1 MKSVIKIYNLNTQKD
16 ISRIQRVISQ
26 NEGILACE
34 ISLKKKEIQI
44 IYNESCIDI
53 DKISESIENLGYM
66 ISQCLE
72 C

>member
-16 ISRIQRVISQ
+16 VGRIQRAIAE

-44 IYNESCIDI
+44 IYNNSCIDL

-66 ISQCLE
+66 VM
-72 C
+72 

>member
-1 MKSVIKIYNLNTQKD
+1 MKSVIKVYNLNTQKD
-16 ISRIQRVISQ
+16 VGRIQGAIAQ

-44 IYNESCIDI
+44 IYNQSCIDL

-66 ISQCLE
+66 VI
-72 C
+72 